1 MTSNHDK
8 LCRLR
13 CFDERAGWSIAND
26 ELLRS
31 HVGIA
36 FLPTRQRLGQKAL
49 FFFFFC
55 LYCRPM
61 IRGEN
66 AYDQVPNSINAG
78 KLRIGAEAIA
88 VRVGQSA
95 LSTRRVRGLGGYV
108 AQ

>member
-1 MTSNHDK
+1 MFCSWRTGRGRS
-8 LCRLR
+8 
-13 CFDERAGWSIAND
+13 
-26 ELLRS
+26 RS

-36 FLPTRQRLGQKAL
+36 FLPTRQRLGQEAL
-49 FFFFFC
+49 FFC

-88 VRVGQSA
+88 VRVGQ
-95 LSTRRVRGLGGYV
+95 
-108 AQ
+108 

>member
-1 MTSNHDK
+1 VTPKDDK
-8 LCRLR
+8 LCGFG
-13 CFDERAGWSIAND
+13 CFDERAGWSIAN
-26 ELLRS
+26 EVRLHS

-36 FLPTRQRLGQKAL
+36 FLPSRQRLVQKAR
-49 FFFFFC
+49 FFC

-78 KLRIGAEAIA
+78 KLRIGAEAKA
-88 VRVGQSA
+88 VRIGRLA
-95 LSTRRVRGLGGYV
+95 RSTRRARGRDGYA

>member
-1 MTSNHDK
+1 MTPEDDK
-8 LCRLR
+8 PCGFG
-13 CFDERAGWSIAND
+13 CFDERAGWSIAN
-26 ELLRS
+26 EVRLHS

-49 FFFFFC
+49 FFFFC